1 MSDPK
6 PEALDLTSV
15 LHLKQGF
22 LLERLD
28 GEISV
33 YHPTLTTAIYLN
45 ETGALIWELCDGS
58 RTIGDI
64 IDLLGEHYPESRS
77 EIATD
82 VPAIVATLVEQGI
95 AELR

>member
-1 MSDPK
+1 MTDLR
-6 PEALDLTSV
+6 PESMDTSRI
-15 LHLKQGF
+15 LHFREGF

-58 RTIGDI
+58 RSIGDI
-64 IDLLGEHYPESRS
+64 IDLLSDHYPESRS
-77 EIATD
+77 EIETD
-82 VPAIVATLVEQGI
+82 VKTIIAQLVDQGI
-95 AELR
+95 GELS